1 MQSRNAQT
9 LVAVFAIVTLAPAAF
24 AAGPYIDIGLADPL
38 AVEQPRVAV
47 AVTNADQSFVY
58 GPDASNTWL
67 LDTGAQGLIAGGTA
81 YNEMAANGYTTVAQF
96 NELGVAGTV
105 SYDISEAYDFLWA
118 GSDGAPMTIDNA
130 RLLSNASANFGGFG
144 GIVGMPAM
152 MGRTVSMDLTQ
163 LVDLSALIPS
173 IGVDFNPALPAGAG
187 HRYNIP
193 LNMLDYPATHGQQN
207 PDDPLPT
214 YAPLPFLSVTTRHGS
229 ENSTGDYVL
238 DTGAQLSIISTETAF
253 ALGLDANGDGNF
265 DDEAVAWQQLGG
277 VGGTVLAPQ
286 VLMEELAVT
295 TDSGVELKWR
305 ELAPIILD
313 IDPSIDGIFGSD
325 LLTSGWLEPA
335 LQTLLGEDADHGPI
349 EQIHFDFTATD
360 GTASMVVDLNPAY
373 DTVVPEP
380 ASLSLLTLGGLAI
393 LRRRVL

>member
-1 MQSRNAQT
+1 MQSRIAQS
-9 LVAVFAIVTLAPAAF
+9 LIVALAVFALAPVGL
-24 AAGPYIDIGLADPL
+24 AAGPYVDIGLADPL
-38 AVEQPRVAV
+38 AIEQPRVAV
-47 AVTNADQSFVY
+47 AVANADQSFVY

-105 SYDISEAYDFLWA
+105 TYDISEAYDFLWA
-118 GSDGAPMTIDNA
+118 GSDGAPMTLDNA
-130 RLLSNASANFGGFG
+130 RLLSNPSANFGGFG

-152 MGRTVSMDLTQ
+152 MGRAVTMDLTQ

-173 IGVDFNPALPAGAG
+173 IGVDFNTAVPVGAG
-187 HRYNIP
+187 HRYSIP
-193 LNMLDYPATHGQQN
+193 LSMVDYPATHGQQN

-229 ENSTGDYVL
+229 ESSIGDYVL
-238 DTGAQLSIISTETAF
+238 DTGAQLSIISTDTAF
-253 ALGLDANGDGNF
+253 ALGLDANNDGNF

-277 VGGTVLAPQ
+277 VGGTVVAPQ
-286 VLMEELAVT
+286 VLMEEIAIT
-295 TDSGVELKWR
+295 TDSGVEIKWR

-335 LQTLLGEDADHGPI
+335 LQAMNGEVAENGPI
-349 EQIHFDFTATD
+349 EQIHFDFTPTD
-360 GTASMVVDLNPAY
+360 ATASMVLDLNPVY
-373 DTVVPEP
+373 DVVVPEP
-380 ASLSLLTLGGLAI
+380 ASLSLLALGGLAI
-393 LRRRVL
+393 LRRRR